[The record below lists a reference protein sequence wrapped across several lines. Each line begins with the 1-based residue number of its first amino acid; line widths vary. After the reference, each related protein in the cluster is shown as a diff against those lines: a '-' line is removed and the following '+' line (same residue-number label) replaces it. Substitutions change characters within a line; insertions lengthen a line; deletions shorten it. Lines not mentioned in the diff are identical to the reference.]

1 MHLPFW
7 LTTAGLS
14 PVLIYQ
20 GKQARRNTVRLPEAS
35 GEPFGQ
41 YGEGIPER
49 RVLVIGES
57 TAAGVGV
64 QTHNQGL
71 ASQLARR
78 LHERTGRVT
87 EWHTFGINGATLAEL
102 MAQLDI
108 DTLPEADLV
117 LLSMGV
123 NDTTALTP
131 RSRFRQQLVT
141 LGEQLRNRYDSPLG
155 LLSVPPMHRFTA
167 LPSPLRQV
175 MGWRARQLDGVYR
188 ALARTQPEAFVHLGY
203 PAVTDAGLLAADG
216 YHPGES
222 GYRLMGETLAELVD
236 Q

>member
-1 MHLPFW
+1 MD
-7 LTTAGLS
+7 
-14 PVLIYQ
+14 
-20 GKQARRNTVRLPEAS
+20 
-35 GEPFGQ
+35 
-41 YGEGIPER
+41 
-49 RVLVIGES
+49 
-57 TAAGVGV
+57 
-64 QTHNQGL
+64 
-71 ASQLARR
+71 
-78 LHERTGRVT
+78 
-87 EWHTFGINGATLAEL
+87 
-102 MAQLDI
+102 QLDT
-108 DTLPEADLV
+108 DALPEADLV

-141 LGEQLRNRYDSPLG
+141 LSEQLRNRYDTPLG

-188 ALARTQPEAFVHLGY
+188 KLARTQPEAFVHLCY
-203 PAVTDAGLLAADG
+203 PPVTDSGLLAADG

-222 GYRLMGETLAELVD
+222 GYRLMGETLADLVD